1 MSPRPL
7 AALAGAAW
15 LAAGAAGAA
24 DLDLARSV
32 ELALAQNP
40 ALAAVAERRNEVA
53 GGVREVRADA
63 YPQLSLVG
71 GWNRARSPSLLNSK
85 DFEEFLQNFPGGRFE
100 PQASELW
107 GGGLELSQPLYTF
120 GKVRAA
126 IALAELVVE
135 ETERQIDTARLDTAL
150 AAAEAHFGVIA
161 ARDGLAAIEIQREA
175 RREALAVVM
184 SAFEIEEATELDRL
198 RAEAAFAEVEPEVA
212 RRRGQ
217 VAVAEG
223 RLRQMLGLPADEP
236 LELAPIDRALGEAPG
251 YAELLEVAKGRRPE
265 LAELAVRSQ
274 VLDKR
279 TVVTR
284 ASGKPQ
290 VELNGFYGREV
301 RLPENFDD
309 PLYANWRVSVDLKW
323 ELFDGFRRRGQL
335 AQIESQRSQLDL
347 LLADLESR
355 IAVEVR
361 EGLTAYRTALA
372 RAEAARAAASAAGEA
387 SRVARANFEEG
398 VALLSDLLDAQR
410 RETEAE
416 VLEVDAVY
424 EARLISVRLARAVG
438 HLPTEA
444 WSSEPTVPQPP
455 TEN

>member
-24 DLDLARSV
+24 ELDLARSV
-32 ELALAQNP
+32 ALALARNP
-40 ALAAVAERRNEVA
+40 ALAAVEERRNEVA

-85 DFEEFLQNFPGGRFE
+85 DFAEFLQSFPGGSFE
-100 PQASELW
+100 PQATELW

-135 ETERQIDTARLDTAL
+135 ETEREIEAARLDTAL

-161 ARDGLAAIEIQREA
+161 ARDGLAAVEIQREA

-184 SAFEIEEATELDRL
+184 SAYEIGEATELDRL
-198 RAEAAFAEVEPEVA
+198 RAEAAVAEVEPEVA
-212 RRRGQ
+212 GRRGQ

-223 RLRQMLGLPADEP
+223 RLRQILGLPADEP
-236 LELAPIDRALGEAPG
+236 LALAPIDGALREAPDF
-251 YAELLEVAKGRRPE
+251 AELLAVARARRPE
-265 LAELAVRSQ
+265 LAGLDVQAR
-274 VLDKR
+274 VLDKQA
-279 TVVTR
+279 VVTR
-284 ASGKPQ
+284 SSGKPQ
-290 VELNGFYGREV
+290 IELNGFYGREV

-323 ELFDGFRRRGQL
+323 ELFDGLRRRGQL
-335 AQIESQRSQLDL
+335 ARIASQKSQVEL
-347 LLADLESR
+347 LVADLESR

-361 EGLTAYRTALA
+361 EGVTAYRTALA
-372 RAEAARAAASAAGEA
+372 RAEAARAAAAAAGEA
-387 SRVARANFEEG
+387 SRVARANYEEG
-398 VALLSDLLDAQR
+398 VALLSDLLDAQKR
-410 RETEAE
+410 ATEAE
-416 VLEVDAVY
+416 VLEVEALY
-424 EARLISVRLARAVG
+424 EARLVSARLARAVG

-444 WSSEPTVPQPP
+444 WRPEPAPDPQP
-455 TEN
+455 EN